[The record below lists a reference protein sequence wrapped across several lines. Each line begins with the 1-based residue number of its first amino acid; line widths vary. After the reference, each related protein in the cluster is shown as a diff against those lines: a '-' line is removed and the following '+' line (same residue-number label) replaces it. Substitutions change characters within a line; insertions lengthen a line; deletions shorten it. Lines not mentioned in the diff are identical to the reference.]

1 MSPLPKLTAR
11 VSALAFAAVV
21 LVLALPATS
30 RAQTKAAAAMDDS
43 WHFAVAPY
51 FWAAGI
57 DGTVSVKG
65 VVEVHKGEGSDRK
78 KFDLTLKGPYVW
90 VAYSW

>member
-78 KFDLTLKGPYVW
+78 KFDLT
-90 VAYSW
+90 